1 MTNVFLIAV
10 ITGVIAVSVNA
21 QTGQAP
27 SFRRYPVAVEKARV
41 RTIDFKKNP
50 DARSFR
56 TRLSEGLKGGVNFA
70 GHYTLVGWGCGTGC
84 ISGAIIDAR
93 KGNVIWPEQ
102 LNAIGVWY
110 GGDEY
115 ADEPVAFKKNSRLLI
130 ISGSP
135 GVANGA
141 AEKPQGLYYYE
152 WKNDRLRLV
161 KFVKKDAGE

>member
-1 MTNVFLIAV
+1 MANVLLIAV
-10 ITGVIAVSVNA
+10 IAGIASVSASA
-21 QTGQAP
+21 QTSRAP
-27 SFRRYPVAVEKARV
+27 SFSHYPVAVEKARV
-41 RTIDFKKNP
+41 RAIDFKKNP

-56 TRLSEGLKGGVNFA
+56 TRLTEGLKAGVNFA

-84 ISGAIIDAR
+84 ISGAVIDAR
-93 KGNVIWPEQ
+93 NGHVIWPEQ
-102 LNAIGVWY
+102 FNAIGVWY

-115 ADEPVAFKKNSRLLI
+115 AAEPIAYKKNSRLLV

-161 KFVKKDAGE
+161 KFVKKEAGE